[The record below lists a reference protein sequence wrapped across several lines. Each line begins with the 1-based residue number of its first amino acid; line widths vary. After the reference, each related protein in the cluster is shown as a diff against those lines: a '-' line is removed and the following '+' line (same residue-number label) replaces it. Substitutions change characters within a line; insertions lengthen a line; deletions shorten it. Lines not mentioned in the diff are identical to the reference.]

1 MEEKTTIPTPGSD
14 EIDLKDLIIQL
25 WKKRKFILIVTG
37 IFLLAGIFVAFTS
50 PVSYT
55 ASCTVVP
62 QTSQKGGSNLGGLA
76 SMMGI
81 NLGSA
86 MSGETLSPTVYPH
99 IVKSAPFCK
108 EIMDTP
114 IIVKKSPVP
123 ITLYEYYTDKKYQNK
138 SILNGI
144 KKYTLG
150 LPGTIFLAMRPNKID
165 DNATVHTDTLTGKI
179 ITLSAEEKKVYD
191 VINTNIQFESNPKD
205 GYIKLGYTFPEPEAV
220 AVISQQLYN
229 VLERYVKNFKAE
241 KELDNLKF
249 VESSYQEARKD
260 FLQKQANLAAFQDAN
275 RGLVTAM
282 ARATERRL
290 SNEYDIAFT
299 VYNEL
304 AKQLEQ
310 AKLSVKQSTPVLTV
324 IDPVVVPQE
333 KSAPKRSMIMAT
345 FLMLGLIASI
355 GWVLVKPFIDN
366 IAQEVNIR
374 DVVQKSDVR

>member
-14 EIDLKDLIIQL
+14 EIDLKDLIVQL
-25 WKKRKFILIVTG
+25 WKKRKFILMVTG
-37 IFLLAGIFVAFTS
+37 LFLLLGIFVAFTS
-50 PVSYT
+50 PVLYT

-62 QTSQKGGSNLGGLA
+62 QTGQKGGSNLGGLA

-108 EIMDTP
+108 EIMATP
-114 IIVKKSPVP
+114 ITVKKTSAP
-123 ITLYEYYTDKKYQNK
+123 ITLYEYYSDKKYQSK

-144 KKYTLG
+144 RKYTLE
-150 LPGTIFLAMRPNKID
+150 LPGTILLAIRPDKTD
-165 DNATVHTDTLTGKI
+165 DNITIHADTLTGKI
-179 ITLSAEEKKVYD
+179 ITLSTKEKKVYD
-191 VINTNIQFESNPKD
+191 VINANIQFESNSKD

-324 IDPVVVPQE
+324 IDPVVVPHE
-333 KSAPKRSMIMAT
+333 KSAPKRSMIMAV
-345 FLMLGLIASI
+345 FFFLGLVTAL
-355 GWVLVKPFIDN
+355 GWVWGKPFFQD
-366 IAQEVNIR
+366 IANNL
-374 DVVQKSDVR
+374 KSTGSVDARSD